1 MLCGFLTALNSYT
14 NKLKINDKEIK
25 GIILIKCNFGA
36 AQILFSIRL
45 QFLKCFSEDN
55 RDTSFLA
62 NTEASRLHLCLAAL
76 KTQFS

>member
-1 MLCGFLTALNSYT
+1 MN
-14 NKLKINDKEIK
+14 
-25 GIILIKCNFGA
+25 GIILISSNFGA

-55 RDTSFLA
+55 KDTSFLA
-62 NTEASRLHLCLAAL
+62 NTAPSRLHLCLAAL